1 MATNN
6 HNPVSRDP
14 VLSYGLCIDV
24 VCKHTYRQN
33 NQRESKRWGEGER
46 EKETDRWVGGQ
57 ANRQTGRLTD
67 KTDRY
72 R

>member
-1 MATNN
+1 MWYANIHTGKTIREK
-6 HNPVSRDP
+6 VRD
-14 VLSYGLCIDV
+14 
-24 VCKHTYRQN
+24 
-33 NQRESKRWGEGER
+33 GERER